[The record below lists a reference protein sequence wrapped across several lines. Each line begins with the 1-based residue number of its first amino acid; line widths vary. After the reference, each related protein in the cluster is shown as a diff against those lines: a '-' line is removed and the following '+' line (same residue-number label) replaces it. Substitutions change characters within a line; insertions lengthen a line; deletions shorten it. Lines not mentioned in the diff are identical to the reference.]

1 MEILALLLLG
11 LIAMLAIVP
20 PIIRNKLE
28 ESPLTTIQSFQRNMQ
43 EIAHSI
49 DKHGGYE
56 AEHEG
61 GLSGKQRTLAG
72 TAKRTAAFSP
82 ASRGGPYRKR
92 AAVRRTRIITT
103 LTLLSFFW
111 GIATLFSG
119 RGWCL
124 AVFAAFTCLLALYW
138 GLILVVPYLA
148 VASAEEKRAE
158 ETYRPRK
165 RHAV

>member
-1 MEILALLLLG
+1 
-11 LIAMLAIVP
+11 MLAIVP

-28 ESPLTTIQSFQRNMQ
+28 ESPLTTTQSFQRSMQ

-49 DKHGGYE
+49 DKPGGYE

-61 GLSGKQRTLAG
+61 RLPGKQRTAVG
-72 TAKRTAAFSP
+72 TANRVAAFSP
-82 ASRGGPYRKR
+82 ARGGRPHRKR

-124 AVFAAFTCLLALYW
+124 AVFAAFACLLTLYW

-148 VASAEEKRAE
+148 VAPAEEKRAE